1 MNQILRLYL
10 SPVFREFSAEK
21 PVGDE
26 NLSDDVDEI
35 EAFADEELGR
45 PRLVITGMLDPDSH
59 VVCQLLDLLRPLVLV
74 ADGIVE
80 AGDDF
85 LKKISLTADPIFR
98 MWFF

>member
-1 MNQILRLYL
+1 MRLYL
-10 SPVFREFSAEK
+10 SPVFRELATEK
-21 PVGDE
+21 PVGDK
-26 NLSDDVDEI
+26 NLSHDVNEI
-35 EAFADEELGR
+35 EALADEELGC